1 MRELVLEL
9 MGEYGNLAVF
19 LLILV
24 ENLFPPIPSEVILTF
39 GGVMTV
45 CTDMTPVGVILFST
59 AGSLAGAVI
68 LYSVGRFLPDE
79 VFRKLL
85 CGQIGHLLHFRL
97 EDVDLAKGWF
107 RERGRSAVFLCRL
120 IPIVRSLI
128 SIPAGIARM
137 PFVPFLVFTAAGSLL
152 WNTVLV
158 YAGRIAGDSW
168 EKVSAAFGVYSDL
181 FLMIAGISIAFA
193 VLFRGCGER
202 RKLYKPYRKVI
213 ADGRRM
219 EKEREF
225 ILRNNIII

>member
-168 EKVSAAFGVYSDL
+168 EKVSAAFGVYSDV

-202 RKLYKPYRKVI
+202 RKL
-213 ADGRRM
+213 
-219 EKEREF
+219 
-225 ILRNNIII
+225 

>member
-45 CTDMTPVGVILFST
+45 CTDMTPGSVIFSAT
-59 AGSLAGAVI
+59 VGSLVGAVI
-68 LYSVGRFLPDE
+68 LYGVGRFLPDE

-202 RKLYKPYRKVI
+202 RKL
-213 ADGRRM
+213 
-219 EKEREF
+219 
-225 ILRNNIII
+225 

>member
-68 LYSVGRFLPDE
+68 LYSVGRFLPEE

-137 PFVPFLVFTAAGSLL
+137 QFVPFLVFTAAGSLL

-202 RKLYKPYRKVI
+202 RKL
-213 ADGRRM
+213 
-219 EKEREF
+219 
-225 ILRNNIII
+225 

>member
-1 MRELVLEL
+1 MVKRGCLYAGAGTGID
-9 MGEYGNLAVF
+9 GEYGNLAVF

-85 CGQIGHLLHFRL
+85 CGQIGHLLHFRM

-137 PFVPFLVFTAAGSLL
+137 PFVPFLVFTAAGSIL

-202 RKLYKPYRKVI
+202 RKP
-213 ADGRRM
+213 
-219 EKEREF
+219 
-225 ILRNNIII
+225 

>member
-137 PFVPFLVFTAAGSLL
+137 QFVPFLVFTAAGSIL

-202 RKLYKPYRKVI
+202 RKP
-213 ADGRRM
+213 
-219 EKEREF
+219 
-225 ILRNNIII
+225 

>member
-59 AGSLAGAVI
+59 GGSLAGAVI

-137 PFVPFLVFTAAGSLL
+137 QFVPFLVFTVAGSLL

-202 RKLYKPYRKVI
+202 RKL
-213 ADGRRM
+213 
-219 EKEREF
+219 
-225 ILRNNIII
+225 

>member
-59 AGSLAGAVI
+59 SGSLAGAVI

-137 PFVPFLVFTAAGSLL
+137 QFVPFLVFTAAGSLL

-202 RKLYKPYRKVI
+202 RKL
-213 ADGRRM
+213 
-219 EKEREF
+219 
-225 ILRNNIII
+225 

>member
-85 CGQIGHLLHFRL
+85 CGQIGHLLPFRL

-120 IPIVRSLI
+120 IPILRSLI

-137 PFVPFLVFTAAGSLL
+137 QFVPFLVFTAAGSLL

-168 EKVSAAFGVYSDL
+168 EKVSAAFGVYSDR
-181 FLMIAGISIAFA
+181 FLMIAGISIAVA

-202 RKLYKPYRKVI
+202 RKL
-213 ADGRRM
+213 
-219 EKEREF
+219 
-225 ILRNNIII
+225 

>member
-158 YAGRIAGDSW
+158 YAGRIAGDSR
-168 EKVSAAFGVYSDL
+168 EKVSAAVGVYSDL

-202 RKLYKPYRKVI
+202 RKL
-213 ADGRRM
+213 
-219 EKEREF
+219 
-225 ILRNNIII
+225 

>member
-85 CGQIGHLLHFRL
+85 CGQIGHLLHLRL

-137 PFVPFLVFTAAGSLL
+137 QFVPFLVFTAAGSLL

-202 RKLYKPYRKVI
+202 RKL
-213 ADGRRM
+213 
-219 EKEREF
+219 
-225 ILRNNIII
+225 

>member
-39 GGVMTV
+39 WGVMTV

-202 RKLYKPYRKVI
+202 RKL
-213 ADGRRM
+213 
-219 EKEREF
+219 
-225 ILRNNIII
+225 

>member
-107 RERGRSAVFLCRL
+107 RERGRSAVFLCSLCRFL
-120 IPIVRSLI
+120 SLRRREVFCGTRS
-128 SIPAGIARM
+128 SSM
-137 PFVPFLVFTAAGSLL
+137 PGGLL
-152 WNTVLV
+152 GT
-158 YAGRIAGDSW
+158 
-168 EKVSAAFGVYSDL
+168 
-181 FLMIAGISIAFA
+181 
-193 VLFRGCGER
+193 
-202 RKLYKPYRKVI
+202 P
-213 ADGRRM
+213 GRRC
-219 EKEREF
+219 RRPLGCIRICF
-225 ILRNNIII
+225 S

>member
-168 EKVSAAFGVYSDL
+168 EKVPAAFGVYSDL

-202 RKLYKPYRKVI
+202 GKP
-213 ADGRRM
+213 
-219 EKEREF
+219 
-225 ILRNNIII
+225 

>member
-137 PFVPFLVFTAAGSLL
+137 PFVPFLVLTAAGSLL

-202 RKLYKPYRKVI
+202 RKL
-213 ADGRRM
+213 
-219 EKEREF
+219 
-225 ILRNNIII
+225 

>member
-45 CTDMTPVGVILFST
+45 CTDMTPIGVILFST

-107 RERGRSAVFLCRL
+107 RERGRSEVFLCRL

-202 RKLYKPYRKVI
+202 RKL
-213 ADGRRM
+213 
-219 EKEREF
+219 
-225 ILRNNIII
+225 

>member
-97 EDVDLAKGWF
+97 EDVDLAHGWF

-202 RKLYKPYRKVI
+202 RKL
-213 ADGRRM
+213 
-219 EKEREF
+219 
-225 ILRNNIII
+225 

>member
-39 GGVMTV
+39 GGVMTT

-137 PFVPFLVFTAAGSLL
+137 QFVPFLVFTAAGSLL

-202 RKLYKPYRKVI
+202 RKL
-213 ADGRRM
+213 
-219 EKEREF
+219 
-225 ILRNNIII
+225 

>member
-24 ENLFPPIPSEVILTF
+24 ENIFPPIPSEVLLTF

-79 VFRKLL
+79 VFRKQL

-137 PFVPFLVFTAAGSLL
+137 QFVPFLVFTAAGSLL

-202 RKLYKPYRKVI
+202 RKL
-213 ADGRRM
+213 
-219 EKEREF
+219 
-225 ILRNNIII
+225 

>member
-193 VLFRGCGER
+193 VLFRGCG
-202 RKLYKPYRKVI
+202 
-213 ADGRRM
+213 
-219 EKEREF
+219 
-225 ILRNNIII
+225 

>member
-97 EDVDLAKGWF
+97 EDVDRAKGWF

-202 RKLYKPYRKVI
+202 RKL
-213 ADGRRM
+213 
-219 EKEREF
+219 
-225 ILRNNIII
+225 

>member
-181 FLMIAGISIAFA
+181 FLMIVGISIAFA

-202 RKLYKPYRKVI
+202 RKL
-213 ADGRRM
+213 
-219 EKEREF
+219 
-225 ILRNNIII
+225 

>member
-39 GGVMTV
+39 GCVMTV

-137 PFVPFLVFTAAGSLL
+137 QFVPFLVFTAAGSLL

-202 RKLYKPYRKVI
+202 RKL
-213 ADGRRM
+213 
-219 EKEREF
+219 
-225 ILRNNIII
+225 

>member
-24 ENLFPPIPSEVILTF
+24 ENLFPPIPSEAILTF

-137 PFVPFLVFTAAGSLL
+137 QFVPFLVFTAAGSLL

-202 RKLYKPYRKVI
+202 RKL
-213 ADGRRM
+213 
-219 EKEREF
+219 
-225 ILRNNIII
+225 

>member
-59 AGSLAGAVI
+59 AGSLAGAVN

-202 RKLYKPYRKVI
+202 RKL
-213 ADGRRM
+213 
-219 EKEREF
+219 
-225 ILRNNIII
+225 

>member
-137 PFVPFLVFTAAGSLL
+137 PFVPFLVFTAAGSIL

-202 RKLYKPYRKVI
+202 RKP
-213 ADGRRM
+213 
-219 EKEREF
+219 
-225 ILRNNIII
+225 

>member
-45 CTDMTPVGVILFST
+45 CTDMTPIGVILFST

-137 PFVPFLVFTAAGSLL
+137 PFVPFLVFTAVGSLL

-202 RKLYKPYRKVI
+202 RKL
-213 ADGRRM
+213 
-219 EKEREF
+219 
-225 ILRNNIII
+225 

>member
-85 CGQIGHLLHFRL
+85 CSWLYRHFT
-97 EDVDLAKGWF
+97 D
-107 RERGRSAVFLCRL
+107 GRSTHIRSFHHQILGSCIWESADNASIISCRTHL
-120 IPIVRSLI
+120 GP
-128 SIPAGIARM
+128 
-137 PFVPFLVFTAAGSLL
+137 LL
-152 WNTVLV
+152 FW
-158 YAGRIAGDSW
+158 
-168 EKVSAAFGVYSDL
+168 
-181 FLMIAGISIAFA
+181 
-193 VLFRGCGER
+193 
-202 RKLYKPYRKVI
+202 
-213 ADGRRM
+213 
-219 EKEREF
+219 
-225 ILRNNIII
+225 

>member
-137 PFVPFLVFTAAGSLL
+137 QFVPFLVFTAAGSLL

-181 FLMIAGISIAFA
+181 FLMIAAISIAFA

-202 RKLYKPYRKVI
+202 RKL
-213 ADGRRM
+213 
-219 EKEREF
+219 
-225 ILRNNIII
+225 

>member
-45 CTDMTPVGVILFST
+45 CTDMTPGGVILFST

-120 IPIVRSLI
+120 IPIVSSLI

-137 PFVPFLVFTAAGSLL
+137 QFVPFLVFTAAGSLL

-202 RKLYKPYRKVI
+202 RKL
-213 ADGRRM
+213 
-219 EKEREF
+219 
-225 ILRNNIII
+225 

>member
-137 PFVPFLVFTAAGSLL
+137 PFVPFLVFTAAVSLL

-202 RKLYKPYRKVI
+202 GKP
-213 ADGRRM
+213 
-219 EKEREF
+219 
-225 ILRNNIII
+225 

>member
-85 CGQIGHLLHFRL
+85 CGQIGHLLHFRM

-202 RKLYKPYRKVI
+202 GKP
-213 ADGRRM
+213 
-219 EKEREF
+219 
-225 ILRNNIII
+225 

>member
-1 MRELVLEL
+1 M
-9 MGEYGNLAVF
+9 
-19 LLILV
+19 
-24 ENLFPPIPSEVILTF
+24 ILTF

-202 RKLYKPYRKVI
+202 RKL
-213 ADGRRM
+213 
-219 EKEREF
+219 
-225 ILRNNIII
+225 

>member
-181 FLMIAGISIAFA
+181 FLMIAEISIAFA

-202 RKLYKPYRKVI
+202 RKL
-213 ADGRRM
+213 
-219 EKEREF
+219 
-225 ILRNNIII
+225 

>member
-158 YAGRIAGDSW
+158 YAWRIAGDSW

-202 RKLYKPYRKVI
+202 RKL
-213 ADGRRM
+213 
-219 EKEREF
+219 
-225 ILRNNIII
+225 

>member
-9 MGEYGNLAVF
+9 MGEYGNLAVL

-202 RKLYKPYRKVI
+202 RKL
-213 ADGRRM
+213 
-219 EKEREF
+219 
-225 ILRNNIII
+225 

>member
-202 RKLYKPYRKVI
+202 GKQ
-213 ADGRRM
+213 RRW
-219 EKEREF
+219 RSQ
-225 ILRNNIII
+225 LS